1 MKIIAVSDIHGAY
14 QSIESLLKRVDADLL
29 IIAGDI
35 STKGSDSEIRNAI
48 EIFQLHSKN
57 IFAICGNMDFPSTE
71 NILQEKNIDVN
82 ARGKI
87 INDIGFFGVS
97 GAPHS
102 YMKTPYE
109 ISEEEIY
116 NCAIAGYSQI
126 QQSRMKIFL
135 SHTPPINTNVDKI
148 NSGKHVGSSSARKF
162 IEEMQPDICICGH
175 IHEAFGVDKI
185 GSTVIVNCGPANKYY
200 VEIEIGKEIIV
211 KQKLI

>member
-1 MKIIAVSDIHGAY
+1 MKIIAVSIFGAY
-14 QSIESLLKRVDADLL
+14 QKHRITIKRVDADLL

-87 INDIGFFGVS
+87 INDIGFWCFRR
-97 GAPHS
+97 A
-102 YMKTPYE
+102 TFIYE
-109 ISEEEIY
+109 NSFRNFRRRN

-126 QQSRMKIFL
+126 QQSRMKIL
-135 SHTPPINTNVDKI
+135 SSHTPPILRT
-148 NSGKHVGSSSARKF
+148 
-162 IEEMQPDICICGH
+162 
-175 IHEAFGVDKI
+175 
-185 GSTVIVNCGPANKYY
+185 
-200 VEIEIGKEIIV
+200 
-211 KQKLI
+211 